1 MIYPFTQSWLP
12 EPEIGFHAGSVEIVW
27 NDGVLLFQAELQQ
40 PLVSTR
46 ATAHQQRLWELGD
59 VVEFFVQKTG
69 DSGYHEYQIAPNGM
83 MLALHY
89 PDSKSVVSVRNGE
102 RRMEEYL
109 SPLPIGNAALT
120 HSGWSASLII
130 PVAGHRMRLNC
141 GRYDYSMGPSA
152 IISSTS
158 HLTQRD
164 FHRQQDWREIVL
176 VEE

>member
-12 EPEIGFHAGSVEIVW
+12 EPEIGFHAGSVEILC
-27 NDGVLLFQAELQQ
+27 NDGVLLFKAELQQ
-40 PLVSTR
+40 PLVSTL

-69 DSGYHEYQIAPNGM
+69 DSDYHEYQIAPNGM

-89 PDSKSVVSVRNGE
+89 PDSNSVISVRNGE

-109 SPLPIGNAALT
+109 CCLPTGNAAIT
-120 HSGWSASLII
+120 HSGWRASLSI
-130 PVAGHRMRLNC
+130 PVAGHKMRLNC
-141 GRYDYSMGPSA
+141 GRYDCSMGLPA

-158 HLTQRD
+158 NLTQRD
-164 FHRQQDWREIVL
+164 FHRQQDWREFIPMAG
-176 VEE
+176 